1 MQHSWGCCSPKQAPN
16 PIGIVASDSI
26 SKTGMKLRE
35 TPGRTGDKS
44 RVEKSEALGEK
55 QASICRAPTMVPQTF
70 QISPAGLGISYFGKY
85 FFLYFAVPFNQ
96 KCVVVV
102 FWQAFTVRLTE
113 SWPLEM
119 QTWKGNLPISSL

>member
-16 PIGIVASDSI
+16 PIGIVASGSV

-35 TPGRTGDKS
+35 TPGRTGDKN

-70 QISPAGLGISYFGKY
+70 QISPAGLGISYFGEIFLSVFCSAFQPKMCI
-85 FFLYFAVPFNQ
+85 FFFFFGKHLPYDSLKVGHL
-96 KCVVVV
+96 KCKHGKV
-102 FWQAFTVRLTE
+102 TY
-113 SWPLEM
+113 P
-119 QTWKGNLPISSL
+119 